1 MAEGFIHT
9 LFKGERW
16 INEVEDGA
24 AFGGAH
30 ATKEA
35 PNQQDVHAQRRQ
47 DRARHPQPRRHD
59 QRAQFVWQ
67 GPGE

>member
-1 MAEGFIHT
+1 MQRALFTRCSRVNGGLTKSKMVRRSAAHT
-9 LFKGERW
+9 PPRR
-16 INEVEDGA
+16 
-24 AFGGAH
+24 
-30 ATKEA
+30 T
-35 PNQQDVHAQRRQ
+35 PNQQDVHAQSRQ